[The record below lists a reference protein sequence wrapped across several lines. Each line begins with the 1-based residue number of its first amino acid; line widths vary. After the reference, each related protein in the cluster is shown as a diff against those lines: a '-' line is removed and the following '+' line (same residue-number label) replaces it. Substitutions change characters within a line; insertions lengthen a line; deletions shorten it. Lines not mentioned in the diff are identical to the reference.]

1 MLRPLHRI
9 APLAVLGLGTVAIAQ
24 EPINTTAATQPGV
37 GRLVI
42 REQFR
47 WLESN
52 EGFEPGAGETTEFQ
66 SWTSVFYGLRHDFA
80 LGAELPIRA
89 LDISPGD
96 DDLDHGSPRFLAKW
110 RFHRA
115 DLEAL
120 DTERASLI
128 AGVRAETDDELS
140 LTPGFAS
147 DSNDPILGAVYT
159 TVRGR
164 RGFNGALVGTFASD
178 GDPDEIRYDAAGL
191 YRMSPEVFAADT
203 EAGWYLA
210 VSSTACTSPTATT
223 RSCSRRAS
231 CTRRGAGPGNCRC
244 SCRSCPRSTT
254 VPRSTGRWCWASASC
269 SERRMRAQ

>member
-1 MLRPLHRI
+1 MSTRDPLP
-9 APLAVLGLGTVAIAQ
+9 AALAGLLLCAAAAAQ

-42 REQFR
+42 REQVR

-52 EGFEPGAGETTEFQ
+52 EGFTPGAGDTTEVQ
-66 SWTSVFYGLRHDFA
+66 SWTSAFYGLRHDFA
-80 LGAELPIRA
+80 LGAELPVRF
-89 LDISPGD
+89 LDTTPGD

-128 AGVRAETDDELS
+128 AGFRAATDDEFS

-147 DSNDPILGAVYT
+147 DSTDPILGAVYT

-164 RGFNGALVGTFASD
+164 RGFNGALVGTFTTD
-178 GDPDEIRYDAAGL
+178 GDPDELRYDAAGL

-210 VSSTACTSPTATT
+210 VELNGLYESNGDHELMFAPGLMYEA
-223 RSCSRRAS
+223 RRW
-231 CTRRGAGPGNCRC
+231 
-244 SCRSCPRSTT
+244 
-254 VPRSTGRWCWASASC
+254 TGELSVQLPFL
-269 SERRMRAQ
+269 SEVDHRPEVDWTLVLGFRILL

>member
-1 MLRPLHRI
+1 MLRTIHHV
-9 APLAVLGLGTVAIAQ
+9 APLAVLGLGTLALAQ

-52 EGFEPGAGETTEFQ
+52 EGFEPGAGDTTEFQ

-80 LGAELPIRA
+80 LGAELPVRA

-96 DDLDHGSPRFLAKW
+96 DDLDHGSARFLAKW

-128 AGVRAETDDELS
+128 AGVRAETDEELS

-210 VSSTACTSPTATT
+210 VELNGLYESNGDNEVMFSPGFMYEA
-223 RSCSRRAS
+223 RRW
-231 CTRRGAGPGNCRC
+231 
-244 SCRSCPRSTT
+244 
-254 VPRSTGRWCWASASC
+254 TGELSLQLPFL
-269 SERRMRAQ
+269 SEVDHRPEVDWTLVLGFRILL

>member
-1 MLRPLHRI
+1 MSTTHCH
-9 APLAVLGLGTVAIAQ
+9 LALFSTLALAGLAAAQ

-37 GRLVI
+37 GRLVV

-52 EGFEPGAGETTEFQ
+52 EGFAPDAGQTTEWQ

-80 LGAELPIRA
+80 LGAELPARV
-89 LDISPGD
+89 LDVSGGSD
-96 DDLDHGSPRFLAKW
+96 DADLGSPRFLAKW

-120 DTERASLI
+120 DTERASLV
-128 AGVRAETDDELS
+128 AGIRAETEDELS

-164 RGFNGALVGTFASD
+164 RGFNGALVGTFTTD

-210 VSSTACTSPTATT
+210 VELNGLYESNGDNELMFAPGLMYEA
-223 RSCSRRAS
+223 RRW
-231 CTRRGAGPGNCRC
+231 
-244 SCRSCPRSTT
+244 
-254 VPRSTGRWCWASASC
+254 TGELSVQLPFL
-269 SERRMRAQ
+269 SEVDHRPEVHWTLVLGLRILF